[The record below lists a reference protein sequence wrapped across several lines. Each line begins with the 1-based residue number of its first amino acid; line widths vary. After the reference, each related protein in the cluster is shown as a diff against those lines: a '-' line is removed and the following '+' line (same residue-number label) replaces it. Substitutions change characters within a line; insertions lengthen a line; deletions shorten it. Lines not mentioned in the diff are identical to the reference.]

1 MPFLKVKRKIRRKN
15 ERGNGR
21 VKVLKIRILQ
31 KGRKIG
37 FFFTQKKKKVEALYW
52 DQVFSMAAI
61 GLGLY
66 VLVQNNAAAKT
77 LGTTILTTVQ
87 TTLQTML
94 TASY

>member
-1 MPFLKVKRKIRRKN
+1 MSFLKVRRKIMKRN

-21 VKVLKIRILQ
+21 VKLLRTRILQ
-31 KGRKIG
+31 RGRKIG
-37 FFFTQKKKKVEALYW
+37 AFFTQKKEKVEALYW

>member
-1 MPFLKVKRKIRRKN
+1 MAYHFRTKGKKEDLRMKKVVKTMIQQGRKRVKR
-15 ERGNGR
+15 
-21 VKVLKIRILQ
+21 
-31 KGRKIG
+31 
-37 FFFTQKKKKVEALYW
+37 FFIQKKEKIEALYW

-66 VLVQNNAAAKT
+66 VLVQNNATAKT